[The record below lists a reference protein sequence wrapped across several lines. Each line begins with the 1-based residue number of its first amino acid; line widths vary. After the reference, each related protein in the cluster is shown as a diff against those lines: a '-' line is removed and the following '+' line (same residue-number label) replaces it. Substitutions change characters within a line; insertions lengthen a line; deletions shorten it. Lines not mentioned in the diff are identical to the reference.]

1 MNTTTRIGALMLAL
15 ALAPVASPAQQP
27 GPRQADP
34 QAEAQ
39 RADQEKIREEL
50 AATREQ
56 LADMARRMAE
66 LSRQL
71 APEAE
76 RLREHTAIALRELR
90 HSRPIIGILMGPD
103 EHGKVVVSGVTP
115 EGPAA
120 KAGMKAG
127 DVLERINGKAIE
139 GKTDAQRLDH
149 ARALIGDLA
158 EGQEVRIDYR
168 RDGKAAKVALK
179 AEKMDRLMVWAPG
192 AREPLRRLHERIA
205 SDADWP
211 HELSMEIERITP
223 FALCGEDE
231 DCEFPTIGHA
241 FRWSGLSLASV
252 DADLGRYFGVERGAL
267 VLSPIEDLEGLRS
280 GDVILEID
288 GVAVDGPRQTMR
300 ELRRK
305 EPGSQVSL
313 KVQREQ
319 RAQTVTLTAPEAR
332 ALRFIA
338 PPPPPEPPKP
348 PEPSKAPKAPPPP
361 APPEGAV

>member
-1 MNTTTRIGALMLAL
+1 MNTQTRRGALLLGAFMLAL
-15 ALAPVASPAQQP
+15 APLAAPARPAEQQAQ
-27 GPRQADP
+27 RQAD
-34 QAEAQ
+34 Q
-39 RADQEKIREEL
+39 DKIREEL
-50 AATREQ
+50 AAAREQ
-56 LADMARRMAE
+56 LAELARRMAD

-76 RLREHTAIALRELR
+76 RLREHTAIALHELR
-90 HSRPIIGILMGPD
+90 HSRPIIGILMGPGED
-103 EHGKVVVSGVTP
+103 GTVVLSGVTP

-139 GKTDAQRLDH
+139 GRTDAQRLDH
-149 ARALIGDLA
+149 ARALIGDLG

-168 RDGKAAKVALK
+168 RGGKPGKVVLK

-192 AREPLRRLHERIA
+192 ALEPLRRLHEDLA
-205 SDADWP
+205 LEGGFP
-211 HELSMEIERITP
+211 HELTMDIERIAP
-223 FALCGEDE
+223 FAGCGDDE
-231 DCEFPTIGHA
+231 DCEFPMIGHA
-241 FRWSGLSLASV
+241 FRWSGLSLASL
-252 DADLGRYFGVERGAL
+252 DADLGRYFGIDHGAL
-267 VLSPIEDLEGLRS
+267 VLSPIEGLEGLRS

-332 ALRFIA
+332 ALPFIA
-338 PPPPPEPPKP
+338 PPPPEPPEPPAPPKP
-348 PEPSKAPKAPPPP
+348 PGKAPKTPPQAAP
-361 APPEGAV
+361 